1 MGKPNG
7 RRDSRALVRALACGV
22 GRSPAWSSLSS
33 FERRR
38 CADVRVLRWCC
49 RSSRIRCPHR
59 PLADIDDRFGELVG
73 VPRAFGGHSSRPLRA
88 SKLSS
93 ALWSK
98 TLARCLA
105 FSSGHTSTVDS
116 VPSGSIRMTCHPKD
130 LASYRSRFILRICA
144 QTRRFS
150 SLERRRN
157 HTASHVLPA

>member
-1 MGKPNG
+1 MCAYDGAVDH
-7 RRDSRALVRALACGV
+7 RVFVVRI
-22 GRSPAWSSLSS
+22 GRS
-33 FERRR
+33 
-38 CADVRVLRWCC
+38 
-49 RSSRIRCPHR
+49 RISIID
-59 PLADIDDRFGELVG
+59 LASWLG

-150 SLERRRN
+150 SPER
-157 HTASHVLPA
+157 PAHDNSAQTRTFGG